1 MVDAP
6 RRHIRY
12 ATFLDTESHH
22 FISTVL
28 VIRILFI
35 EGDTARREYCQ
46 YFCWKDVGRIL
57 RTFKIKKNVEVTDN
71 GKIII

>member
-12 ATFLDTESHH
+12 ASFLDTESHH

-46 YFCWKDVGRIL
+46 YFCWKEYEQARGRYL
-57 RTFKIKKNVEVTDN
+57 LFWYLLPRCSQWL
-71 GKIII
+71 

>member
-35 EGDTARREYCQ
+35 EG
-46 YFCWKDVGRIL
+46 YF
-57 RTFKIKKNVEVTDN
+57 FNQFY
-71 GKIII
+71 GKITNQNVFF